1 MVTEDYYKRL
11 LQELRE
17 ERKNIDT
24 VIKYFESKITPKQN
38 QLSFIEQEPRKGD
51 LIAVTSN
58 RFARLTSTK
67 ASVKILEETHT
78 PMKVAEIYEKLI
90 DGGFKF
96 KSKNP
101 KNSLSTTLRRN
112 KSFKLMGVGY
122 FGLADWKEQ

>member
-1 MVTEDYYKRL
+1 MISEDDYKRL

-17 ERKNIDT
+17 ERKNIDLI
-24 VIKYFESKITPKQN
+24 IKYMESRVTPTQR

-51 LIAVTSN
+51 LIAVSSN

-67 ASVKILEETHT
+67 ASVKVLEEAQS
-78 PMKVAEIYEKLI
+78 PMKVAEIYEKLVA
-90 DGGFKF
+90 GGFKF

-112 KSFKLMGVGY
+112 KSFKLVGVGY
-122 FGLADWKEQ
+122 FGLADWKE